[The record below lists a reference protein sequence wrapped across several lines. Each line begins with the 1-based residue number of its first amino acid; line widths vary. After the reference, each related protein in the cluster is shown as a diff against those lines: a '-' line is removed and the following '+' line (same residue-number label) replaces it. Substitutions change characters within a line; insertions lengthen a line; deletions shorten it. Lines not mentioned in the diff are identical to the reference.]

1 MSAYWLLPL
10 AYLLG
15 AVPFGYLLCKLV
27 YKVDIRELGSGNIGA
42 TNVMRSVG
50 KWPALAVLLL
60 DAGKGFLPVFL
71 ANRYGV
77 TLALG
82 CAILAILGH
91 SRSVFLGFKGGKSVA
106 TGAGTILGL
115 SPVVFLAVLGIWIVV
130 LALGRIVSLASVTA
144 ALSLPLFMLA
154 FRQPLAYVL
163 FGALAGAYVVIRH
176 RANLVRL
183 REGKEPKIGPHV
195 SA

>member
-1 MSAYWLLPL
+1 MSSYWLLPL

-42 TNVMRSVG
+42 TNVFRSVG
-50 KWPALAVLLL
+50 KLPALIVLLL

-71 ANRYGV
+71 ANHYGV
-77 TLALG
+77 YLALG

-91 SRSVFLGFKGGKSVA
+91 SRSIFLGFKGGKSVA

-115 SPVVFLAVLGIWIVV
+115 SPVVFLAVLLVWILV
-130 LALGRIVSLASVTA
+130 LAIGRIVSLASISA

-183 REGKEPKIGPHV
+183 REGKEPRIGQHV